1 MLHTLFSFSSIWD
14 FYHIRSTMLMQA
26 CGIME
31 RPKERRQTMILYLCE
46 TCGKWLDMS
55 LTKFFASAFKSIP
68 KIEQPRGVACPNGC
82 GLMHQVQ
89 ATDKLCLVTDIRSNA
104 SGHVE
109 FWHDGRKFRGELFEV
124 KE

>member
-1 MLHTLFSFSSIWD
+1 
-14 FYHIRSTMLMQA
+14 
-26 CGIME
+26 
-31 RPKERRQTMILYLCE
+31 MILYLCE
-46 TCGKWLDMS
+46 TCGKWLDIS
-55 LTKFFASAFKSIP
+55 FARMFTNALKKIP
-68 KIEQPRGVACPNGC
+68 GADISSGVACPNDC

-104 SGHVE
+104 AGHVE